1 MYKNRKFLNCYGSYI
16 VMSIT
21 LDKIY
26 SELLEIKKRLDVIE
40 RVLLIEEEAIDPAE
54 LTELKEISKK
64 MKEGERIPW
73 SP

>member
-1 MYKNRKFLNCYGSYI
+1 
-16 VMSIT
+16 MSIT